1 MTREFT
7 EADDDVFILA
17 VASTVMRRNLSRI
30 RGYVE
35 TTVASYLDDE
45 FRSHFRM
52 TRNTC
57 ELLTREI
64 VASGR
69 INLGLNQ
76 FGRDPIPPEKQ
87 VLIYL
92 WMMANGEETTRQ
104 VADRFDVT
112 MSSCGRVLRRVNAA
126 VLSMLPCYIKWPNGK
141 TKLCFSQLYLIVLIL
156 RCEQSY
162 PKYLPLFCF

>member
-1 MTREFT
+1 
-7 EADDDVFILA
+7 
-17 VASTVMRRNLSRI
+17 
-30 RGYVE
+30 
-35 TTVASYLDDE
+35 
-45 FRSHFRM
+45 M

-87 VLIYL
+87 VLIHL

-112 MSSCGRVLRRVNAA
+112 MSSCGRVLRKVNAA
-126 VLSMLPCYIKWPNGK
+126 VLSMLPRYIKWPNGK

-156 RCEQSY
+156 RCKQSY

>member
-1 MTREFT
+1 MALLGILCAVLDEDDSRELI
-7 EADDDVFILA
+7 EADDDVFILS
-17 VASTVMRRNLSRI
+17 VASTVMRRSLSRI
-30 RGYVE
+30 QGYVE
-35 TTVASYLDDE
+35 TTVPSYFGDE

-64 VASGR
+64 VASGH

-76 FGRDPIPPEKQ
+76 FGRNPIPPAKQ

-112 MSSCGRVLRRVNAA
+112 MSSCGRVLRKVNAA
-126 VLSMLPCYIKWPNGK
+126 VLSMLPRYIKWPNGK
-141 TKLCFSQLYLIVLIL
+141 TKLCLSQLYLVVMI
-156 RCEQSY
+156 
-162 PKYLPLFCF
+162 

>member
-1 MTREFT
+1 MP
-7 EADDDVFILA
+7 
-17 VASTVMRRNLSRI
+17 
-30 RGYVE
+30 
-35 TTVASYLDDE
+35 SYLGDK

-112 MSSCGRVLRRVNAA
+112 MSSCGRVLRKVNAA

-141 TKLCFSQLYLIVLIL
+141 TKLNCIDGNHNQHNQLG
-156 RCEQSY
+156 
-162 PKYLPLFCF
+162 

>member
-1 MTREFT
+1 MALSGILCAVLDEDDSREFT

-35 TTVASYLDDE
+35 TTVASYLGDE

-76 FGRDPIPPEKQ
+76 FGCWLMERKLQ
-87 VLIYL
+87 
-92 WMMANGEETTRQ
+92 G
-104 VADRFDVT
+104 
-112 MSSCGRVLRRVNAA
+112 
-126 VLSMLPCYIKWPNGK
+126 KWP
-141 TKLCFSQLYLIVLIL
+141 TVLM
-156 RCEQSY
+156 
-162 PKYLPLFCF
+162 